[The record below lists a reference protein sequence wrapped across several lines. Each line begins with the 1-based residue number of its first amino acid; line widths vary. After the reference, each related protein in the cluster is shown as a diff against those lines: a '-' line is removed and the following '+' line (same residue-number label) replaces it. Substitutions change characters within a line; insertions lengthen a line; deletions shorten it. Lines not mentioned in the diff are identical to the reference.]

1 MVFGLVRVPCL
12 IIGIVVTLLF
22 MTLMVTCRTIGL
34 PLSEGATTFASSLE
48 APQETER

>member
-12 IIGIVVTLLF
+12 IIGIAVTLLF

-34 PLSEGATTFASSLE
+34 PLSEDANFANSFE
-48 APQETER
+48 APAEIER